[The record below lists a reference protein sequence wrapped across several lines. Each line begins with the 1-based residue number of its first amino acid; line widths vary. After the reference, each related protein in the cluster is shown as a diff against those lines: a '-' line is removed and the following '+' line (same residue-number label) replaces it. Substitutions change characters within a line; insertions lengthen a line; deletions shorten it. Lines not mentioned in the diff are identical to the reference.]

1 MFHMLTCFNLKQGVS
16 MREFEAALTRFSN
29 HMQEA
34 DLVQSTGPI
43 GERQNDTPMDT
54 DAERDHR
61 YFFFTTFRDRA
72 QCDDAYA
79 YLKKHEEPG
88 VSIHHTIYSRVEN
101 PIFICWQDL

>member
-1 MFHMLTCFNLKQGVS
+1 MFHMLTCFNLKEGVG
-16 MREFEAALTRFSN
+16 MPDFEAALASFVS
-29 HMQEA
+29 HMQEV

-43 GERQNDTPMDT
+43 GERQDDTPMDT

-61 YFFFTTFRDRA
+61 YFFTTTFRDRV

-79 YLKKHEEPG
+79 YLKSHEEPG
-88 VSIHHTIYSRVEN
+88 YSIHEEVNGRVEN